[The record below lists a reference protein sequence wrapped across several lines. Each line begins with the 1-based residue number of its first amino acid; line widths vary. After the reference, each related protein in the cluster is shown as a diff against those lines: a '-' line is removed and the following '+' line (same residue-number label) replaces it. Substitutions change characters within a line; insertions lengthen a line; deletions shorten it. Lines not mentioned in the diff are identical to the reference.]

1 MQRDNP
7 EHRTDKVTYKQ
18 SYDYGASPSRSL
30 DGQDVDPPTVR
41 DRLTA
46 RAEAIRAGDKVTA
59 DLLVEAATTL
69 YWDRKLLA
77 AYIAAWMAANDQ
89 MRENDIEPRELW
101 PTQSVSAQR
110 QADAV
115 NREAIGCRSI

>member
-7 EHRTDKVTYKQ
+7 EHRTDKTTYKE
-18 SYDYGASPSRSL
+18 SYDYGASPSRTL
-30 DGQDVDPPTVR
+30 HGQDVDPPTVR

-77 AYIAAWMAANDQ
+77 AYIAAWMSANDQ

-115 NREAIGCRSI
+115 NREAIGCRAT

>member
-1 MQRDNP
+1 MQSDNP

-18 SYDYGASPSRSL
+18 SYDYGASTSRTI

-69 YWDRKLLA
+69 YWDRKLLT

-101 PTQSVSAQR
+101 PAQSVSAQR

>member
-7 EHRTDKVTYKQ
+7 EHRTDKTTYKE
-18 SYDYGASPSRSL
+18 SYDYGASPSRTL
-30 DGQDVDPPTVR
+30 HGQDVDPPTVR

-115 NREAIGCRSI
+115 NREAIGCRAT

>member
-7 EHRTDKVTYKQ
+7 EHRTDKTTYKE
-18 SYDYGASPSRSL
+18 SYDYGASPSRTL
-30 DGQDVDPPTVR
+30 HGQDVDPPTVR

-101 PTQSVSAQR
+101 PAQSVSAQR

-115 NREAIGCRSI
+115 NREAIGCRAT